1 MGVKNYTLD
10 ERILLNEKLQPY
22 LEPYYENDGK
32 KLSKLVDEILIR
44 LKYYDVEKDEFVSL
58 ADEIIVNAMY
68 DYDFKQDFNGYIYR
82 CLENKFKTEMT
93 RRNRYK
99 RQADRMALSLEEKVG
114 NDDKN
119 VTIGELIADK
129 NTVESEIFKEKK
141 EEWRREVKEYLE
153 KLSPLQR
160 KIAFLMSD
168 NNTPDEI
175 CEELHITMKHFE
187 NSLKRILSDERIKI
201 LRPIVE
207 RN

>member
-129 NTVESEIFKEKK
+129 KTVESDFFEEREETYSKK
-141 EEWRREVKEYLE
+141 MSTYLG
-153 KLSPLQR
+153 KLSNLQKEVLR
-160 KIAFLMSD
+160 LISIGFMP
-168 NNTPDEI
+168 NEI
-175 CEELHITMKHFE
+175 LKELHINQKMYEDCYNAIHSYRNT
-187 NSLKRILSDERIKI
+187 SILM
-201 LRPIVE
+201 
-207 RN
+207 

>member
-22 LEPYYENDGK
+22 LKPYYENDGK

-44 LKYYDVEKDEFVSL
+44 LKYYDVARDEFVSL

-119 VTIGELIADK
+119 VTIGELITDK
-129 NTVESEIFKEKK
+129 NTVESDFFEEREETYSKK
-141 EEWRREVKEYLE
+141 MSTYLG
-153 KLSPLQR
+153 KLSNLQKEVLR
-160 KIAFLMSD
+160 LISIGFMP
-168 NNTPDEI
+168 NEI
-175 CEELHITMKHFE
+175 LKELHINQKMYEDCYNAIHSYRNT
-187 NSLKRILSDERIKI
+187 SILM
-201 LRPIVE
+201 
-207 RN
+207 

>member
-99 RQADRMALSLEEKVG
+99 RQTDRMALSLEEKVG

-129 NTVESEIFKEKK
+129 NTVESDFFEEREETYSKK
-141 EEWRREVKEYLE
+141 MSTYLG
-153 KLSPLQR
+153 KLSNLQKEVLR
-160 KIAFLMSD
+160 LISIGFMP
-168 NNTPDEI
+168 NEI
-175 CEELHITMKHFE
+175 LKELHINQKMYEDCYNAIHSYRNT
-187 NSLKRILSDERIKI
+187 SILM
-201 LRPIVE
+201 
-207 RN
+207 

>member
-99 RQADRMALSLEEKVG
+99 RQADKMALSLEEKVG

-129 NTVESEIFKEKK
+129 NTVESDFFEEREETYSKK
-141 EEWRREVKEYLE
+141 MSTYLG
-153 KLSPLQR
+153 KLSNLQKEVLR
-160 KIAFLMSD
+160 LISIGFMP
-168 NNTPDEI
+168 NEI
-175 CEELHITMKHFE
+175 LKELHINQKMYEDCYNAIHSYRNT
-187 NSLKRILSDERIKI
+187 SILM
-201 LRPIVE
+201 
-207 RN
+207 

>member
-22 LEPYYENDGK
+22 LEPYYKNDGK

-99 RQADRMALSLEEKVG
+99 RQTDRMALSLEEKVG

-201 LRPIVE
+201 LRSIVE